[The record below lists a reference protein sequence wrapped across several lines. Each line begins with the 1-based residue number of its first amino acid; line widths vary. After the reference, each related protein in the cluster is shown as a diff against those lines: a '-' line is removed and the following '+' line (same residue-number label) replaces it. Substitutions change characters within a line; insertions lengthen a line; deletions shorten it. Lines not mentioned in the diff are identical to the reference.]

1 MFVAGIL
8 PLLLSAR
15 RLRSCQR
22 LEPSL
27 AVPFRPS
34 RLVIL
39 WYLSLGRL
47 ASGRLP
53 FHALRM
59 STLKSPAM
67 NPTPGGRVAADD
79 GDDDNTDGVDE
90 PCPTPTCIILD
101 RTNPPTSTTC
111 AIRAT
116 VSGASRFPPPPDCRC
131 VLKRSTSQAELANR
145 IASLC
150 CPWTRRTRAAPRTCG
165 EKKCSNGCV
174 SLGSRARSHTLS
186 LSLSLSVTLSNG
198 IASPLRVLHT
208 LDPAFGFALNSLH
221 KTPLELYASSLAAAW
236 KTISSASVIGY
247 RDIVSSIPSLFD
259 AQRGEDRDRGR
270 AQPQNACEECVCESR
285 TSCD

>member
-186 LSLSLSVTLSNG
+186 LSLSLSLCHSLERDRLS
-198 IASPLRVLHT
+198 SPCSPYPGPSIRICSQLTPQDALGAIRILTSCSLENHFLRV
-208 LDPAFGFALNSLH
+208 
-221 KTPLELYASSLAAAW
+221 
-236 KTISSASVIGY
+236 
-247 RDIVSSIPSLFD
+247 RDWVSRHCQQHSIPFRR
-259 AQRGEDRDRGR
+259 AAGRGQGSGKSTATKRVRR
-270 AQPQNACEECVCESR
+270 MCL
-285 TSCD
+285 